1 MSSSKTWLL
10 QQIGKLTIKVKKEAG
25 LAIYLNQKISYSSR
39 ILNIFNSLRFKI
51 RNHMYLTITTR
62 EAEKNL
68 HIKTQTNK
76 DKALASNI
84 II

>member
-1 MSSSKTWLL
+1 MSFSKTWLL

-25 LAIYLNQKISYSSR
+25 LAIYLNQKIITYSSR

-51 RNHMYLTITTR
+51 SNYMYLTITTR

-68 HIKTQTNK
+68 HIKIQTNK
-76 DKALASNI
+76 DKAFGF
-84 II
+84 